1 MNKEYIVQRT
11 CTEVYKVK
19 ANSAEQAEEYIANNP
34 SEFSMIGGETID
46 IEVDE
51 VEDETKKFQL
61 LPFYSDSKENLALHL
76 QTIKLHDLM
85 FSIREVGVD
94 EMTWEAAQKEA
105 DDWYKE

>member
-1 MNKEYIVQRT
+1 MQELA
-11 CTEVYKVK
+11 EVYKSK

-46 IEVDE
+46 IEVDD
-51 VEDETKKFQL
+51 EDKQKFQL

-94 EMTWEAAQKEA
+94 KMTW
-105 DDWYKE
+105 

>member
-46 IEVDE
+46 IEVD
-51 VEDETKKFQL
+51 
-61 LPFYSDSKENLALHL
+61 
-76 QTIKLHDLM
+76 
-85 FSIREVGVD
+85 
-94 EMTWEAAQKEA
+94 
-105 DDWYKE
+105 DWYKE